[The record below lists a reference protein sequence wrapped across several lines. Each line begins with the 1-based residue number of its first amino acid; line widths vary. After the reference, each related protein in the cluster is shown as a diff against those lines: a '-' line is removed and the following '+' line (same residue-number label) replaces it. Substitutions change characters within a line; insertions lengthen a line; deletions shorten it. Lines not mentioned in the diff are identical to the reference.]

1 MRIRNEAQNKD
12 KRKDI
17 TIQDEKR
24 QEKERERE
32 KEELRKR
39 EEIKLKNNQNEM
51 NRKRNCKK
59 NRDTEK
65 HIHRWTGN
73 KKENTMY
80 TMKLIILPLLLIRVT
95 SKDKKDSVS
104 SMKEKYQIH
113 KEQGN

>member
-39 EEIKLKNNQNEM
+39 EEIKLKNN
-51 NRKRNCKK
+51 
-59 NRDTEK
+59 
-65 HIHRWTGN
+65 
-73 KKENTMY
+73 
-80 TMKLIILPLLLIRVT
+80 
-95 SKDKKDSVS
+95 
-104 SMKEKYQIH
+104 
-113 KEQGN
+113 